1 MILDV
6 AILQEQAKDYDE
18 VYELVKA
25 AFAKAEH
32 ADHDEQEL
40 VVRLR
45 RSAAFVPELS
55 LVAVAEG
62 KIVGHIMFT
71 RVVIRQGDQAHESL
85 TLAPLAVLP
94 EYQRKG
100 VGGRLIEAGHRA
112 AQEIGFKSV
121 LLVGHS
127 TYYPRFG
134 YQPAQRFG
142 ITTNLE
148 LPPDVFMACELV
160 EGGFSGVT
168 GRMALAPEFQLEMD

>member
-1 MILDV
+1 MDV
-6 AILQEQAKDYDE
+6 VILQEQAKDYDE

-25 AFAKAEH
+25 AFAEAEH
-32 ADHDEQEL
+32 ADHDEQE
-40 VVRLR
+40 
-45 RSAAFVPELS
+45 
-55 LVAVAEG
+55 
-62 KIVGHIMFT
+62 
-71 RVVIRQGDQAHESL
+71 
-85 TLAPLAVLP
+85 LAVLP